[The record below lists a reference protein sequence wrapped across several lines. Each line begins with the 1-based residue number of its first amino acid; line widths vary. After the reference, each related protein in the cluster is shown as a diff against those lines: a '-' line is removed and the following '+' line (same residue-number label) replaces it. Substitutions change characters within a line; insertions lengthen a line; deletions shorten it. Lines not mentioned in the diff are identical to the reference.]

1 MQAGERDP
9 APGRGGGRWA
19 PGDRRTAWAGAVLVV
34 VSGVFAAEAVW
45 ANLVGHGAN
54 PFGDFFALWSYARL
68 VLLHPA
74 ARLYDPAWLHQA
86 QVALG
91 MVPDAQAPFPY
102 PPTFLLLVWPIGL
115 LSFWGAYFA
124 WVGGTFCFY
133 LAAICAGARGKAA
146 AVAVLVLAPTT
157 AVCVASGQSG
167 FLLAALLVGGVR
179 LLGRR
184 PVLAGVLFGVLTY
197 KPQFGLLVPVALVAA
212 GRWRCV
218 AAACAATAALLALDT
233 VLFGSA
239 VWGAWLESLPGYTA
253 LYDEATA
260 ANRLV
265 PTVLGNA
272 RALGLSHGAAQGV
285 QAAATLLAAAAVWVA
300 WRRPRPFA
308 APVLLAATCLATP
321 HAFLY
326 DLPMLSA
333 AAVLLVRERLEAAG
347 SVPAG
352 EAAAIVAALMM
363 PVPVV
368 LFASTVPVSTF
379 ATAAFVGIA
388 LAAGGRGR
396 VVRLRAGWRQGR
408 PQVLPPD
415 SAGA

>member
-1 MQAGERDP
+1 MQA
-9 APGRGGGRWA
+9 GGRWA
-19 PGDRRTAWAGAVLVV
+19 PGERKTVWAGAGLVAAC
-34 VSGVFAAEAVW
+34 GVFAADAVW

-86 QVALG
+86 QVAMG
-91 MVPDAQAPFPY
+91 MLPDTQAPFPY

-124 WVGGTFCFY
+124 WVGATFCLY
-133 LAAICAGARGKAA
+133 GLAICTGARGRAA
-146 AVAVLVLAPTT
+146 TVAVLVLAPTT

-167 FLLAALLVGGVR
+167 FLLAALLVGGGR
-179 LLGRR
+179 LMGRR

-212 GRWRCV
+212 GRWRCI

-233 VLFGSA
+233 VLFGA
-239 VWGAWLESLPGYTA
+239 EVWGAWLGSLPGYATLFDA
-253 LYDEATA
+253 ATA
-260 ANRLV
+260 GNRLL

-272 RALGLSHGAAQGV
+272 LGLGLSHGAAQGV
-285 QAAATLLAAAAVWVA
+285 QLVAALLAAAAVWTA
-300 WRRPRPFA
+300 WRRPGPFS

-333 AAVLLVRERLEAAG
+333 AAVLLARHRLETSGA
-347 SVPAG
+347 VPAG
-352 EAAAIVAALMM
+352 EAAGIVAALMM

-368 LFASTVPVSTF
+368 VFASAVPVSTL
-379 ATAAFVGIA
+379 ATAAFLGIA
-388 LAAGGRGR
+388 LAAGRKGR
-396 VVRLRAGWRQGR
+396 VVRLRAGWGEGR
-408 PQVLPPD
+408 PEALPLD